1 MKLINRIKKVLG
13 MEKVYVECINNI
25 GFSNS
30 IMIGEKYELL
40 ETKDNID
47 GSKSYKII
55 DDNGNEKFVNEIRF
69 KIIEK

>member
-1 MKLINRIKKVLG
+1 MKLINRMKKVLG
-13 MEKVYVECINNI
+13 MKKVYVECINNI

-30 IMIGEKYELL
+30 IMIGKKYELL